1 MEELRVG
8 TSRVRIVSGI
18 RGSVLPERE
27 GRRRVAIITQPGAS
41 QHAVR
46 ISKHLKESGLDVD
59 VLGVPDRDEA
69 KTLVVAATLYERFS
83 NIGLGREDTVV
94 GVGGGAVTDLAGFVA
109 GTWMRGVEV
118 VHFPTTLLAAVDASI
133 GGKTG
138 VNHTGKNLVGVFW
151 DPSLVVIDIDILER
165 LPTALVREGMA
176 EALKAGLIGDASLVE
191 LIESDGIDAPL
202 EKVVPAAIQVKAHYV
217 GEDPREAAGRAM
229 LNFGHT
235 VGHAIEFASSLS
247 HGSAVGVGM
256 VAAAAVSEV
265 DVGFS
270 ERERV
275 VDAIAGTGLE
285 TSVAGLDRV
294 RVRDLI
300 GVDKK
305 RDGTGVR
312 MVLLEAVGEPTL
324 RHTGEDSIALAL
336 EAIGL

>member
-1 MEELRVG
+1 VEELKVG
-8 TSRVRIVSGI
+8 GSKVRIVSGL
-18 RGSVLPERE
+18 RGSILPERD

-46 ISKHLKESGLDVD
+46 ISRVLKEAGLDVD
-59 VLGVPDRDEA
+59 VLGVPDREEA
-69 KTLVVAATLYERFS
+69 KTLAVAATLYERFS
-83 NIGLGREDTVV
+83 KIGLGREDTVV

-151 DPSLVVIDIDILER
+151 DPTLVVIDLDVLDK

-176 EALKAGLIGDASLVE
+176 EALKAGLVGDPALVE
-191 LIESDGIDAPL
+191 LIEIHGIDAPL
-202 EKVVPAAIQVKAHYV
+202 ESVVPAAVKVKAGYV
-217 GEDPREAAGRAM
+217 GDDPREVSGRAM

-235 VGHAIEFASSLS
+235 VGHAVEYASSLS

-265 DVGFS
+265 DVGFA
-270 ERERV
+270 ERDRV
-275 VDAIAGTGLE
+275 VEAIARTGLE
-285 TSVAGLDRV
+285 TSVAGLDRT

-305 RDGTGVR
+305 RDRDGVR
-312 MVLLEAVGEPTL
+312 MVLLEAVGKPTL
-324 RHTGEDSIALAL
+324 RHAGQDYIELAL
-336 EAIGL
+336 KAIGL

>member
-1 MEELRVG
+1 MEELKVG
-8 TSRVRIVSGI
+8 GSKVRIVSGI
-18 RGSVLPERE
+18 RGSILPERE

-46 ISKHLKESGLDVD
+46 ISRYLKDGGLDVD

-69 KTLVVAATLYERFS
+69 KTLAVAATLYERFS
-83 NIGLGREDTVV
+83 KIGLGREDTVV

-151 DPSLVVIDIDILER
+151 DPTLVVIDLDILEK

-176 EALKAGLIGDASLVE
+176 EALKAGLVGDAGLVE
-191 LIESDGIDAPL
+191 LIEAHGIDAPL
-202 EKVVPAAIQVKAHYV
+202 ENVVPAAVKVKAGYV
-217 GEDPREAAGRAM
+217 GDDPREVSGRAM

-235 VGHAIEFASSLS
+235 VGHAVEYASSLS

-265 DVGFS
+265 DAGFV
-270 ERERV
+270 ERARV
-275 VDAIAGTGLE
+275 VDAIARTGLA
-285 TSVAGLDRV
+285 TSVEGLDRT

-300 GVDKK
+300 GMDKK
-305 RDGTGVR
+305 RDRNGVR
-312 MVLLEAVGEPTL
+312 MVLLEAVGQPTL
-324 RHTGEDSIALAL
+324 RHAGDDSIDLAL
-336 EAIGL
+336 QAIGL

>member
-1 MEELRVG
+1 MEELKVG
-8 TSRVRIVSGI
+8 GSTVRIVSGI
-18 RGSVLPERE
+18 RGSILPERE

-46 ISKHLKESGLDVD
+46 ISRFLKDGGLDVD

-69 KTLVVAATLYERFS
+69 KTLAVAATLYERFS
-83 NIGLGREDTVV
+83 RIGLGREDTVV

-138 VNHTGKNLVGVFW
+138 VNHIGKNLVGVFW
-151 DPSLVVIDIDILER
+151 DPTLVVIDLDILDK

-176 EALKAGLIGDASLVE
+176 EALKAGLVGDAGLVE
-191 LIESDGIDAPL
+191 LIEAHGIDAPL
-202 EKVVPAAIQVKAHYV
+202 DKVVPAAVKVKARYV
-217 GEDPREAAGRAM
+217 GDDPRDVSGRAM

-235 VGHAIEFASSLS
+235 VGHAVEYASSLS

-256 VAAAAVSEV
+256 VAAAAVSEA
-265 DVGFS
+265 DVGFV
-270 ERERV
+270 ERSRV
-275 VDAIAGTGLE
+275 VEAIARTGLA
-285 TSVAGLDRV
+285 TSVEGLDRT

-305 RDGTGVR
+305 RDRNGVR
-312 MVLLEAVGEPTL
+312 MVLLEAVGKPTL
-324 RHTGEDSIALAL
+324 RHADEGSIDLAL
-336 EAIGL
+336 RAIGL

>member
-1 MEELRVG
+1 
-8 TSRVRIVSGI
+8 
-18 RGSVLPERE
+18 
-27 GRRRVAIITQPGAS
+27 VAIITQPGAS

-46 ISKHLKESGLDVD
+46 ISRFLKDGGLDVD

-69 KTLVVAATLYERFS
+69 KTLAVAATLYERFS
-83 NIGLGREDTVV
+83 KIGLGREDTVV

-151 DPSLVVIDIDILER
+151 DPSLVVIDLDILEK

-176 EALKAGLIGDASLVE
+176 EALKAGLVGDASLVE
-191 LIESDGIDAPL
+191 LIETHGIDAPL
-202 EKVVPAAIQVKAHYV
+202 ESVVPAAVKVKAGYV
-217 GEDPREAAGRAM
+217 GDDPREVSGRAM

-235 VGHAIEFASSLS
+235 VGHAVEYASSLS

-265 DVGFS
+265 DVGFV
-270 ERERV
+270 ERGRV
-275 VDAIAGTGLE
+275 VDAIARTGLA
-285 TSVAGLDRV
+285 TSVEGLDRT

-300 GVDKK
+300 GADKK
-305 RDGTGVR
+305 RDGNGVR
-312 MVLLEAVGEPTL
+312 MVLLEAVGTPTL
-324 RHTGEDSIALAL
+324 RHAGEDSIELAL